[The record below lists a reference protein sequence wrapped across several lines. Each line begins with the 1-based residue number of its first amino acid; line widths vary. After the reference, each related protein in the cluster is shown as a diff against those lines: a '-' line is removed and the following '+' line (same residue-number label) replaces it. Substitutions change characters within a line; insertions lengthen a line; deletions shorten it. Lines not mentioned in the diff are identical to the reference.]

1 MVIIRTARCLCA
13 HCALVFLCP
22 NMKEE
27 PKVTE
32 KLLRAFELTSN
43 SQVSCAFSKRRRI
56 SRSIVLTRKDFPIS
70 IRPQAILILMLL
82 SSGREKWK
90 TSSFVIKHKLSLVM
104 CELTKC
110 SFSFHAL
117 DKRRHFLFFFLR
129 DNFLLTQ
136 AGHIY
141 VCLVGG
147 GCLLVVTEW
156 CQRRKTWFKLACR
169 LHRIAIIDV

>member
-1 MVIIRTARCLCA
+1 
-13 HCALVFLCP
+13 
-22 NMKEE
+22 
-27 PKVTE
+27 
-32 KLLRAFELTSN
+32 
-43 SQVSCAFSKRRRI
+43 
-56 SRSIVLTRKDFPIS
+56 
-70 IRPQAILILMLL
+70 
-82 SSGREKWK
+82 
-90 TSSFVIKHKLSLVM
+90 M

-147 GCLLVVTEW
+147 GLFTRRYRMMSKEKNLIQTGLQVAQNRHYRRVVFT
-156 CQRRKTWFKLACR
+156 
-169 LHRIAIIDV
+169 